1 MRSELESLTGRV
13 DGLLGWLKNTEA
25 QMEQETAS
33 SEDGKIQENDGR
45 TLVWLTQKLQ
55 QVKVKF
61 YSHLRILNK
70 MIVLVIISHYYFY
83 HSAVE
88 FFVQKVLR

>member
-25 QMEQETAS
+25 QLEQETAS

-70 MIVLVIISHYYFY
+70 VIISHYYFY